1 MNLKKGLSF
10 VAFGFF
16 FTLVNVNLRLNGT
29 AVNITPDFVGWIL
42 LFLAFDK
49 LGDYVAGKVYI
60 KWLSLLL
67 IVMSAAEWI
76 YEVVKPE
83 LDTGA
88 VKTFNTVLGGIYM
101 FLLLGVLAEI
111 ARDYSSPRAGIL
123 GVLRF
128 LNPALL
134 LGFVLTGITG
144 VSVGTGEGVPSA
156 SGDLAQHAASRTHS
170 RIGSSRLILMRA
182 PCALRAPWRA

>member
-134 LGFVLTGITG
+134 LGCVLTGITG
-144 VSVGTGEGVPSA
+144 VSVGTTAVLGFA
-156 SGDLAQHAASRTHS
+156 ALAAAIVTMAVLFLLSRE
-170 RIGSSRLILMRA
+170 IGSKLDDQSERKEEQS
-182 PCALRAPWRA
+182 